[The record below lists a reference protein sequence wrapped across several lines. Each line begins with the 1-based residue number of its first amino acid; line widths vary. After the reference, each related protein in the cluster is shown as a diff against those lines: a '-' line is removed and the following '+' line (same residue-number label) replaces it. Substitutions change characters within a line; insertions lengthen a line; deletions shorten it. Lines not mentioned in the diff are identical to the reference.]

1 MSTPTQPSDEDT
13 PEVITEVSVSEISVE
28 RTGSLPPERES
39 KSVSTVSRFALGL
52 GILSLLCAPLFGVGV
67 VPAIVGIIVGHIA
80 KRGEPV
86 SRIRAMIGLGLS
98 YVALVI
104 GTAILVL
111 VALPIVLA
119 FLVSTGYVLAD

>member
-39 KSVSTVSRFALGL
+39 TAGSTVSRFALGL

>member
-39 KSVSTVSRFALGL
+39 QAGSTVSRFALGL

>member
-28 RTGSLPPERES
+28 RTGSLPTERES
-39 KSVSTVSRFALGL
+39 KAGSTVSRFALGL

>member
-28 RTGSLPPERES
+28 LTGSLPPERES
-39 KSVSTVSRFALGL
+39 KAGSTVSRFALGL

>member
-28 RTGSLPPERES
+28 RTASLPPERQS
-39 KSVSTVSRFALGL
+39 KAGSTVSRFALGL

>member
-28 RTGSLPPERES
+28 RTGSLPTERES
-39 KSVSTVSRFALGL
+39 KAGSTVSRFALGL

-80 KRGEPV
+80 KRGDPV
-86 SRIRAMIGLGLS
+86 SRIRAMIGLSLS

>member
-1 MSTPTQPSDEDT
+1 MSNQVQPSDEEK

-28 RTGSLPPERES
+28 RTGSLPAP
-39 KSVSTVSRFALGL
+39 KNPKAGSTISRVALGL
-52 GILSLLCAPLFGVGV
+52 GVFGLLFAPVFGVGV
-67 VPAIVGIIVGHIA
+67 IPAIIGIIVGHIA

-86 SRIRAMIGLGLS
+86 SRVRAAIGLGLS

-119 FLVSTGYVLAD
+119 FLVSTGYVLSD

>member
-1 MSTPTQPSDEDT
+1 M
-13 PEVITEVSVSEISVE
+13 ITEVSVSEISVE
-28 RTGSLPPERES
+28 RTGSMPPQREH
-39 KSVSTVSRFALGL
+39 KAGSTVSRFALGL
-52 GILSLLCAPLFGVGV
+52 GILSILFAPLFGVGV

-80 KRGEPV
+80 KRGEPI

-119 FLVSTGYVLAD
+119 FLVSTGYVLTD

>member
-1 MSTPTQPSDEDT
+1 MQPSGEEK
-13 PEVITEVSVSEISVE
+13 PEVITEVSVSEISLE
-28 RTGSLPPERES
+28 RTGSLPPQKNPRAG
-39 KSVSTVSRFALGL
+39 STVSRVALGL
-52 GILSLLCAPLFGVGV
+52 GVFSLLFAPVFGVGV

-80 KRGEPV
+80 KRGEPI
-86 SRIRAMIGLGLS
+86 SRVRATIGLGLS

-119 FLVSTGYVLAD
+119 FLVSTGYVLTD

>member
-39 KSVSTVSRFALGL
+39 KAGSTVSRFALGL

-98 YVALVI
+98 YIALVI

-111 VALPIVLA
+111 VALPILLA